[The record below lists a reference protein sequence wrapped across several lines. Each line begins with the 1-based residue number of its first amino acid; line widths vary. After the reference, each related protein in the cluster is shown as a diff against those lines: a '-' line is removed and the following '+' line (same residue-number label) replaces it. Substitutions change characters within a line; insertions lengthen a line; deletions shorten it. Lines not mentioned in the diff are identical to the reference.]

1 MKYITITLITVS
13 MIINAQ
19 ELKQNPEKDSKFLE
33 LKVDNPE
40 LQSEIDKLKKQYD
53 SELKE
58 LKLEFKEQKKSLRKS
73 YKVRLKELRK
83 SFKKQKINKR
93 NKKNN

>member
-1 MKYITITLITVS
+1 MKYITITLLTVF
-13 MIINAQ
+13 MIINGQ
-19 ELKQNPEKDSKFLE
+19 ELKQNPEKDTKFLE

-83 SFKKQKINKR
+83 TFKKQKTKKR
-93 NKKNN
+93 DKKNN